1 MRVLLRAL
9 PSAPLSARALGVS
22 PSTRPAVAAAAV
34 LRRATSAP
42 LTTYSGGQP
51 YDGQGGFYGAIKS
64 RSEKNAVFQPGS
76 RAEPSDVDAL
86 QRLMDHWDAE
96 RAVLRNDSE
105 ERAAWR
111 ELVQDATHRE
121 LLTRLVVK
129 GAPVWGLTVEQR
141 EFVARFQAT
150 RD

>member
-1 MRVLLRAL
+1 MSLLMLRAL
-9 PSAPLSARALGVS
+9 RVSRASSSAVS
-22 PSTRPAVAAAAV
+22 AAAAAAANALP
-34 LRRATSAP
+34 LRRPTAAA

-51 YDGQGGFYGAIKS
+51 YDGQGGFYGAIKT

-76 RAEPSDVDAL
+76 RAEPSDIDAL

-105 ERAAWR
+105 ERAAWL
-111 ELVQDATHRE
+111 ELVHDATHRA

-129 GAPVWGLTVEQR
+129 GAPVWGLSVGQR